1 VYKSNA
7 LTIRRGGSLLCLL
20 GGSAGAA
27 MVAMCLASREP
38 GPSDKAFS
46 RQHTIDAVFIR
57 LPTTFQRASERV
69 HDRSQQR

>member
-1 VYKSNA
+1 
-7 LTIRRGGSLLCLL
+7 
-20 GGSAGAA
+20 

-46 RQHTIDAVFIR
+46 RQHAIDAVFIR

-69 HDRSQQR
+69 HDESQQR